1 MTLDCARSKI
11 IATMSFHSD
20 STTGGPQ
27 SPGSFQDPLHIAV
40 QPAGKVQSA
49 EQEAHSDPPSEAP
62 SPRRAPS
69 SPTNSEELAA
79 LAHDQEEGVATT
91 PLGTLAHNHLAFAPV
106 ALAQYHNIAER
117 LADNNV
123 FRLLRS
129 PAPIRVWVYRSLLK
143 ETRLWERWNRT
154 SSSEGNMAQTH
165 AQGGPPHEEAYEESI
180 DSSEY
185 DTIQAR
191 PYLTRLRLAL
201 APYTVHFRNPGYMRD
216 ETLRML
222 ERDVVKKT
230 LEDSRKRLELREELG
245 LSWEFW
251 DDLAAV
257 LKAAIPSLEKRCF
270 AQPDPAAP
278 EYEGLSGPLI
288 ASYSPSLLRDLER
301 LNQIVCV
308 ARNVLV
314 QGERTQNLAAER
326 LFDKDIFNLVN
337 VCVRVTAR
345 GYDGEAGTQD
355 EDKWQGVI
363 NAYKKLLIT
372 CLQFL
377 NNLIARNEQRKL
389 MLWIE
394 LFDSHLD
401 NELPNFAD
409 MKYRMDEFAPKDQDA
424 PPEEPLPDHHQPA
437 RSLDT
442 FKIPQQPASSP
453 FLLYIGETGNEVK
466 KALMQHGAKA
476 GANEIAA
483 ECRRRWQTMGEDE
496 KNVSFPPDLK
506 FNSPDPISEMEH
518 ALRRRRRPLPRSNHT
533 VHHLQKGRRP
543 ARKERRERPGPRQ
556 KYQPAASRSRPHALL
571 DRYEPRWLLA
581 RRGRRAA
588 AHTPDRRLAARPQH
602 QAVAPGR

>member
-1 MTLDCARSKI
+1 MTLDRADAKLSAI
-11 IATMSFHSD
+11 MSFHSD
-20 STTGGPQ
+20 STPRGPDTRDTRDSRGQ
-27 SPGSFQDPLHIAV
+27 S
-40 QPAGKVQSA
+40 
-49 EQEAHSDPPSEAP
+49 QETNTPSGEYLQADAISTAPHEDFEESESTPNSPPE
-62 SPRRAPS
+62 SPELEPERAPS
-69 SPTNSEELAA
+69 SL
-79 LAHDQEEGVATT
+79 D
-91 PLGTLAHNHLAFAPV
+91 HLAFAPV
-106 ALAQYHNIAER
+106 ALAQYHNISEK
-117 LADNNV
+117 LANNNI
-123 FRLLRS
+123 FRILRS
-129 PAPIRVWVYRSLLK
+129 PAPIRVWVYRSLFA
-143 ETRLWERWNRT
+143 ENRLWEQWNRRDT
-154 SSSEGNMAQTH
+154 KEKIGAMAQGQEH
-165 AQGGPPHEEAYEESI
+165 NGAHGQVHDQEDVFES
-180 DSSEY
+180 DSVGNSEY
-185 DTIQAR
+185 EIQAR

-201 APYTVHFRNPGYMRD
+201 APYAVHFRNPGYIRD

-222 ERDVVKKT
+222 ERDVVKKS
-230 LEDSRKRLELREELG
+230 LEDSRKRIELREELG

-251 DDLAAV
+251 DDLAGV

-301 LNQIVCV
+301 LNQLVCI

-314 QGERTQNLAAER
+314 HGERVQNLSAER
-326 LFDKDIFNLVN
+326 LFDKDVFNLVN

-409 MKYRMDEFAPKDQDA
+409 MKYKMDEFTPQDQSAPSHEEQ
-424 PPEEPLPDHHQPA
+424 PVPEHQPA

-466 KALMQHGAKA
+466 KALMQHGDKA

-483 ECRRRWQTMGEDE
+483 ECRRRWQTMGEEE
-496 KNVSFPPDLK
+496 KNVSLVP
-506 FNSPDPISEMEH
+506 STG
-518 ALRRRRRPLPRSNHT
+518 RSS
-533 VHHLQKGRRP
+533 
-543 ARKERRERPGPRQ
+543 
-556 KYQPAASRSRPHALL
+556 Y
-571 DRYEPRWLLA
+571 
-581 RRGRRAA
+581 
-588 AHTPDRRLAARPQH
+588 
-602 QAVAPGR
+602 

>member
-1 MTLDCARSKI
+1 MTPERPPCKN

-20 STTGGPQ
+20 STRGG
-27 SPGSFQDPLHIAV
+27 SPGPEDEETLRLDGAIFSDPNNEFDESLLDGLDIDRHQDRAPSPP
-40 QPAGKVQSA
+40 QY
-49 EQEAHSDPPSEAP
+49 SDPPSEAP
-62 SPRRAPS
+62 SSAPS
-69 SPTNSEELAA
+69 PSPAA
-79 LAHDQEEGVATT
+79 RD
-91 PLGTLAHNHLAFAPV
+91 HLAFAPV
-106 ALAQYHNIAER
+106 ALAQYHSIQER

-143 ETRLWERWNRT
+143 ETRLWDEWSKKSIADRR
-154 SSSEGNMAQTH
+154 MAQTQP
-165 AQGGPPHEEAYEESI
+165 QGEAPADDVYEESV

-201 APYTVHFRNPGYMRD
+201 APYTVHFRNPGYIRD

-257 LKAAIPSLEKRCF
+257 LKAAVPSLEKRCF

-288 ASYSPSLLRDLER
+288 ASYSPSLLKDLER
-301 LNQIVCV
+301 LNQLVCI

-409 MKYRMDEFAPKDQDA
+409 MKYRMDEFKPQDQDA
-424 PPEEPLPDHHQPA
+424 PPEEPMPEHQQPA
-437 RSLDT
+437 RSLDS

-466 KALMQHGAKA
+466 KALMQHGDKA

-496 KNVSFPPDLK
+496 KNVRTTPPTCLYLLLTVA
-506 FNSPDPISEMEH
+506 EMEH
-518 ALRRRRRPLPRSNHT
+518 ALCRRRRPLSRPDHAVLHIQES
-533 VHHLQKGRRP
+533 RRP
-543 ARKERRERPGPRQ
+543 ARKE
-556 KYQPAASRSRPHALL
+556 
-571 DRYEPRWLLA
+571 
-581 RRGRRAA
+581 
-588 AHTPDRRLAARPQH
+588 
-602 QAVAPGR
+602 

>member
-1 MTLDCARSKI
+1 MTLDRRRRCKN

-20 STTGGPQ
+20 STSGGQ
-27 SPGSFQDPLHIAV
+27 PGIDDEETLRLDTESQTRD
-40 QPAGKVQSA
+40 
-49 EQEAHSDPPSEAP
+49 EYT
-62 SPRRAPS
+62 PRRLGERIDDSELDHSPTPS
-69 SPTNSEELAA
+69 SPPAPFSPSPSP
-79 LAHDQEEGVATT
+79 T
-91 PLGTLAHNHLAFAPV
+91 PSTARDHLAFAPV
-106 ALAQYHNIAER
+106 ALAQYHSIQER

-129 PAPIRVWVYRSLLK
+129 PAPIRVWVYRSLLR
-143 ETRLWERWNRT
+143 ETRQWDEWRKNPVERKSIERKSEVQRK
-154 SSSEGNMAQTH
+154 SSAMDDV
-165 AQGGPPHEEAYEESI
+165 YEESV

-201 APYTVHFRNPGYMRD
+201 APYTVHFRNPGYIRD

-301 LNQIVCV
+301 LNQLVCI

-326 LFDKDIFNLVN
+326 LFDKDIFNLIN

-409 MKYRMDEFAPKDQDA
+409 MKYRMDDCKPQDQDT
-424 PPEEPLPDHHQPA
+424 PPEESTSDHQQPA

-466 KALMQHGAKA
+466 KALMQHGDKA

-496 KNVSFPPDLK
+496 KNVCIPRYFYIYYTD
-506 FNSPDPISEMEH
+506 H
-518 ALRRRRRPLPRSNHT
+518 ARNGTCSTPTSSLATAIRSHSLRRIKRSST
-533 VHHLQKGRRP
+533 STQKTKR
-543 ARKERRERPGPRQ
+543 
-556 KYQPAASRSRPHALL
+556 ASRPSPRASTSSRSKSIAC
-571 DRYEPRWLLA
+571 A
-581 RRGRRAA
+581 RAS
-588 AHTPDRRLAARPQH
+588 P
-602 QAVAPGR
+602 

>member
-1 MTLDCARSKI
+1 MWNEWDRPAISQANMEQHVKDESLEDSADDTESLGESEDRRS
-11 IATMSFHSD
+11 T
-20 STTGGPQ
+20 
-27 SPGSFQDPLHIAV
+27 
-40 QPAGKVQSA
+40 
-49 EQEAHSDPPSEAP
+49 
-62 SPRRAPS
+62 
-69 SPTNSEELAA
+69 
-79 LAHDQEEGVATT
+79 
-91 PLGTLAHNHLAFAPV
+91 
-106 ALAQYHNIAER
+106 
-117 LADNNV
+117 
-123 FRLLRS
+123 
-129 PAPIRVWVYRSLLK
+129 
-143 ETRLWERWNRT
+143 
-154 SSSEGNMAQTH
+154 
-165 AQGGPPHEEAYEESI
+165 I
-180 DSSEY
+180 DSS
-185 DTIQAR
+185 AR

-201 APYTVHFRNPGYMRD
+201 APYTVHFHNPGYIRD
-216 ETLRML
+216 DTLRML

-230 LEDSRKRLELREELG
+230 LEESRKSLEIREELG

-257 LKAAIPSLEKRCF
+257 LKAAIPSLERRCF
-270 AQPDPAAP
+270 AAPDPAAP

-301 LNQIVCV
+301 LNQLVCI
-308 ARNVLV
+308 ARNVQV
-314 QGERTQNLAAER
+314 HGEKVQNLSAER
-326 LFDKDIFNLVN
+326 LFDKDIFALIN

-409 MKYRMDEFAPKDQDA
+409 MKYKMDEF
-424 PPEEPLPDHHQPA
+424 PPEVDNLPQEEHPMPDHGS

-466 KALMQHGAKA
+466 KSLMQHGVKA

-483 ECRRRWQTMGEDE
+483 ECRRRWQTMTEEE
-496 KNVSFPPDLK
+496 KNVCCWTQSVFGYLLTYHRNGTCCTPTLLPGTATRSHNPALTGK
-506 FNSPDPISEMEH
+506 WLIST
-518 ALRRRRRPLPRSNHT
+518 PRT
-533 VHHLQKGRRP
+533 KKVYRL
-543 ARKERRERPGPRQ
+543 
-556 KYQPAASRSRPHALL
+556 
-571 DRYEPRWLLA
+571 W
-581 RRGRRAA
+581 RRASISCK
-588 AHTPDRRLAARPQH
+588 
-602 QAVAPGR
+602 

>member
-1 MTLDCARSKI
+1 
-11 IATMSFHSD
+11 MSSSTSD
-20 STTGGPQ
+20 STPRGLDSCSPPLQ
-27 SPGSFQDPLHIAV
+27 SPSHSPSPEDASELSYVESHEATG
-40 QPAGKVQSA
+40 
-49 EQEAHSDPPSEAP
+49 EQEQRD
-62 SPRRAPS
+62 
-69 SPTNSEELAA
+69 
-79 LAHDQEEGVATT
+79 D
-91 PLGTLAHNHLAFAPV
+91 HLAFAPV
-106 ALAQYHNIAER
+106 ALAQYHHIAEK
-117 LADNNV
+117 LASNNL
-123 FRLLRS
+123 FRILRS
-129 PAPIRVWVYRSLLK
+129 PAPIRVWVYRSLFA
-143 ETRLWERWNRT
+143 ETRLWNHWDR
-154 SSSEGNMAQTH
+154 SSR
-165 AQGGPPHEEAYEESI
+165 PPAMDQEHPDDLSSVG
-180 DSSEY
+180 DSEY
-185 DTIQAR
+185 DAAAMQAR

-216 ETLRML
+216 DTLRML

-230 LEDSRKRLELREELG
+230 LEESRKRIELREELG

-251 DDLAAV
+251 DDLAGV

-301 LNQIVCV
+301 LNQLVCI

-314 QGERTQNLAAER
+314 HGERVQNLSAER

-372 CLQFL
+372 SLQFL

-409 MKYRMDEFAPKDQDA
+409 MKYKMDEFPTQDQNAPTHDDQ
-424 PPEEPLPDHHQPA
+424 EQPLPEHQPA

-466 KALMQHGAKA
+466 KALMQHGDKA

-483 ECRRRWQTMGEDE
+483 ECRRRWQTMGEEE
-496 KNVSFPPDLK
+496 KNVSLPHRTVKTLK
-506 FNSPDPISEMEH
+506 ADIF
-518 ALRRRRRPLPRSNHT
+518 
-533 VHHLQKGRRP
+533 
-543 ARKERRERPGPRQ
+543 
-556 KYQPAASRSRPHALL
+556 
-571 DRYEPRWLLA
+571 
-581 RRGRRAA
+581 
-588 AHTPDRRLAARPQH
+588 
-602 QAVAPGR
+602 